1 MTTRVG
7 RAGVVLAL
15 LYAVVAL
22 VTSAV
27 SSRPVLPLFDG
38 FAPPVSYNW
47 VNPPASAPPGN
58 TAPKPFEREFPLG
71 PEGSDA
77 TNASSE
83 DAQVIVGLDKG
94 SVAPRPPETALKVAM
109 VPLDAATLGPLPAG
123 LRPVSNAYQVVLT
136 YLPSGVEISQLA
148 VKGTVSLTA
157 VEANGKLLYSPD
169 GARWQERQ
177 ARPFGTDNG
186 VFSELDAPG
195 YFVVGSPATAEG
207 TRREG
212 GRKVLQ
218 LGIAAAVPI
227 IGAVMVLR
235 LPSPVRAP
243 VARTIRRSPAKR
255 PRPAARKKAR
265 RAGRKP
271 KKRRRR

>member
-1 MTTRVG
+1 M
-7 RAGVVLAL
+7 VLAL

-22 VTSAV
+22 VTSAL

-47 VNPPASAPPGN
+47 VTPPASAPSGN
-58 TAPKPFEREFPLG
+58 TVPKPFEREFPLG

-94 SVAPRPPETALKVAM
+94 SVAPRPPDAALKVAM

-186 VFSELDAPG
+186 LFSELDAPG
-195 YFVVGSPATAEG
+195 YFVVASPATAEG
-207 TRREG
+207 TSREG
-212 GRKVLQ
+212 SRVVQ

-227 IGAVMVLR
+227 IGAVLVLR

-243 VARTIRRSPAKR
+243 EARTIRRPPAKR